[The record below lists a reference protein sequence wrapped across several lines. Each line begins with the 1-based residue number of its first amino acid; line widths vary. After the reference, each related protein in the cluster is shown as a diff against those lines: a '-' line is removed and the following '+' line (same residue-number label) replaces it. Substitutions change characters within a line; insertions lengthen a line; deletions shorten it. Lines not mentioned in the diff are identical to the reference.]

1 MTLQDLKII
10 LDGIENVGH
19 CYGYFPD
26 NQEVPY
32 IAYNST
38 NDNPIF
44 SDGGIIYNEESVTM
58 ILVTRHR
65 DLAAE
70 SYIERMFCKYGVQYA
85 KTFEVD
91 PEQKI
96 HTATYQFTV

>member
-1 MTLQDLKII
+1 MTLQELRCI

-19 CYGYFPD
+19 CYGYFPE

-38 NDNPIF
+38 QENPIY
-44 SDGGIIYNEESVTM
+44 SDGIRIFDEESVTM
-58 ILVTRHR
+58 SLVTRYR
-65 DLAAE
+65 DLSAE
-70 SYIERMFCKYGVQYA
+70 SYIDRMLTKHGVQFA
-85 KTFEVD
+85 KSFEVD

-96 HTATYQFTV
+96 HTTTYQFTV

>member
-1 MTLQDLKII
+1 MTLQDLKVI

-26 NQEVPY
+26 TQEVPY

-38 NDNPIF
+38 NDNAIF
-44 SDGGIIYNEESVTM
+44 SDGQIVYNEESVTM
-58 ILVTRHR
+58 ILVTRYR

-70 SYIERMFCKYGVQYA
+70 SYIERMFRKYGVQYA

>member
-10 LDGIENVGH
+10 LDGLETVGH
-19 CYGYFPD
+19 CYGYFPE

-38 NDNPIF
+38 EENQIY
-44 SDGGIIYNEESVTM
+44 SDGQIVYSEESVTM
-58 ILVTRHR
+58 ILVTRYR
-65 DLAAE
+65 DLSAE
-70 SYIERMFCKYGVQYA
+70 AYIEKMFRKYSVQYA

-96 HTATYQFTV
+96 HTVTYNFTV

>member
-19 CYGYFPD
+19 CYGYFPE

-38 NDNPIF
+38 EEHPIF
-44 SDGGIIYNEESVTM
+44 SDGQIVYCEESVTM
-58 ILVTRHR
+58 ILVTRYR

-70 SYIERMFCKYGVQYA
+70 NYIDRMFRQYSVQFA
-85 KTFEVD
+85 KTFDVD
-91 PEQKI
+91 AEQKI
-96 HTATYQFTV
+96 HTTTYQFTV

>member
-1 MTLQDLKII
+1 MTLQDLNRI
-10 LDGIENVGH
+10 LDGIKGVGH
-19 CYGYFPD
+19 CYGFFPE

-32 IAYNST
+32 IAYSST
-38 NDNPIF
+38 NDNPIY
-44 SDGGIIYNEESVTM
+44 SDGVRIFNEESVTLN
-58 ILVTRHR
+58 LVTRYR
-65 DLAAE
+65 DIAAE
-70 SYIERMFCKYGVQYA
+70 DYIGRMFRQCGVQFS

>member
-38 NDNPIF
+38 NDNAIY
-44 SDGGIIYNEESVTM
+44 SDGQIVYNEESVTLN
-58 ILVTRHR
+58 LVTRYR
-65 DLAAE
+65 DLSAE
-70 SYIERMFCKYGVQYA
+70 AYIEMMFRRYGVQYA

>member
-19 CYGYFPD
+19 CYGYFPE

-32 IAYNST
+32 IAYYAT
-38 NDNPIF
+38 EANPIY
-44 SDGGIIYNEESVTM
+44 SDGQIIYSEDSVTM
-58 ILVTRHR
+58 MLVTRYR
-65 DLAAE
+65 DLSAE
-70 SYIERMFCKYGVQYA
+70 SYIEKMFRKYGVQHS

-96 HTATYQFTV
+96 HTVTYQFTV

>member
-10 LDGIENVGH
+10 LDGLETVGH
-19 CYGYFPD
+19 CYGYFPE

-38 NDNPIF
+38 EENPIY
-44 SDGGIIYNEESVTM
+44 SDGQIVYSEESVTM
-58 ILVTRHR
+58 ILVTRYR
-65 DLAAE
+65 DLSAE
-70 SYIERMFCKYGVQYA
+70 SYIEKMLRKYGVQYA

-96 HTATYQFTV
+96 HTVTYNFTV

>member
-19 CYGYFPD
+19 CYGFFPE
-26 NQEVPY
+26 NQEFPY
-32 IAYNST
+32 IAYYATES
-38 NDNPIF
+38 NPIY
-44 SDGGIIYNEESVTM
+44 SDGHIIYSEDSVTM
-58 ILVTRHR
+58 MLVTRYR

-70 SYIERMFCKYGVQYA
+70 SYIEKMFRKYGVQYA
-85 KTFEVD
+85 KTYEVD

-96 HTATYQFTV
+96 HTATYNFTV

>member
-1 MTLQDLKII
+1 MTLQDLRCI

-58 ILVTRHR
+58 ILVTRYR

-70 SYIERMFCKYGVQYA
+70 SYIERMFRKYGVQYA
-85 KTFEVD
+85 KTFGVD
-91 PEQKI
+91 PDQKI
-96 HTATYQFTV
+96 HTVTYQFTV

>member
-19 CYGYFPD
+19 CYGYFPE

-44 SDGGIIYNEESVTM
+44 SDGIIVHNEESVTM
-58 ILVTRHR
+58 ILVTRYR
-65 DLAAE
+65 DLSAE
-70 SYIERMFCKYGVQYA
+70 AYIEKMFRKYGVQYA
-85 KTFEVD
+85 KTFDVD

-96 HTATYQFTV
+96 HTATYTFTV

>member
-1 MTLQDLKII
+1 MTLQDLKVI

-44 SDGGIIYNEESVTM
+44 SDGGIIYNEESVTLN
-58 ILVTRHR
+58 LVTRYR
-65 DLAAE
+65 DLSAE
-70 SYIERMFCKYGVQYA
+70 AYIEMMFRRYCVQFSKNY
-85 KTFEVD
+85 EID
-91 PEQKI
+91 DEQKT
-96 HTATYQFTV
+96 HTVVYQFTV

>member
-44 SDGGIIYNEESVTM
+44 SDGQIVYNEESVTM
-58 ILVTRHR
+58 ILVTRYR

-70 SYIERMFCKYGVQYA
+70 SYIERMFSKYSVQYA
-85 KTFEVD
+85 KTYEVD

>member
-38 NDNPIF
+38 NDNPIY
-44 SDGGIIYNEESVTM
+44 SDGKIVYNEESVTLN
-58 ILVTRHR
+58 LVTRYR
-65 DLAAE
+65 DLSAE
-70 SYIERMFCKYGVQYA
+70 AYIEMMFRRFGVQYA
-85 KTFEVD
+85 KTCEVD

>member
-19 CYGYFPD
+19 CYGYFPE

-32 IAYNST
+32 IAYYAT
-38 NDNPIF
+38 EANPIY
-44 SDGGIIYNEESVTM
+44 SDGQIIYSEDSVTM
-58 ILVTRHR
+58 MLVTRYR

-70 SYIERMFCKYGVQYA
+70 SYIEKMFRKYGVQYA
-85 KTFEVD
+85 KNLEVD

-96 HTATYQFTV
+96 HTVTYNFTV

>member
-19 CYGYFPD
+19 CYGYFPE

-58 ILVTRHR
+58 ILVTRYR